1 MKMKRISACLLLLCL
16 LCSCTVPP
24 QKPSDTTDK
33 SLTETA
39 EYTPGPDELR
49 AVWISCYELPDAAQ
63 GEEKFRK
70 AANEMF
76 RNIADMKLNTV
87 FVHVRAFADAI
98 YPSKLFPWSKY
109 SCRGSDPGFDP
120 LKILVECAHGAGLKF
135 HAWINPF
142 RVSSTE
148 DTDSLPQDS
157 PARKLLGTTAVI
169 GLKNG
174 IYFDPASTDVH
185 ALIYDGVRE
194 ILDGYDVDG
203 IHIDDYFY
211 PTRDGSIDRAEYEK
225 YVSDGG
231 EKGLSEWRRDSVSA
245 FAAGLC
251 ALVKSYGSNKIF
263 SISPAGNIDGNENAL
278 FADVELWLSA
288 PGYADYIIPQI
299 YFGFENQIL
308 PFKSTAERWAE
319 ISDGRVGIIWGLAAY
334 KCGTRDKN
342 AKTGSYEW
350 TENTDIIARQLSFV
364 RSLNAYCGFA
374 LFSYSYMFEKINENA
389 KKEMQNLEN
398 ML

>member
-39 EYTPGPDELR
+39 EYTPRPDELR

-63 GEEKFRK
+63 GEEKFRG

-142 RVSSTE
+142 RVSSSE
-148 DTDSLPQDS
+148 DTDSLPQGS
-157 PARKLLGTTAVI
+157 PA
-169 GLKNG
+169 
-174 IYFDPASTDVH
+174 
-185 ALIYDGVRE
+185 
-194 ILDGYDVDG
+194 
-203 IHIDDYFY
+203 
-211 PTRDGSIDRAEYEK
+211 
-225 YVSDGG
+225 
-231 EKGLSEWRRDSVSA
+231 
-245 FAAGLC
+245 
-251 ALVKSYGSNKIF
+251 
-263 SISPAGNIDGNENAL
+263 
-278 FADVELWLSA
+278 
-288 PGYADYIIPQI
+288 
-299 YFGFENQIL
+299 
-308 PFKSTAERWAE
+308 
-319 ISDGRVGIIWGLAAY
+319 
-334 KCGTRDKN
+334 
-342 AKTGSYEW
+342 
-350 TENTDIIARQLSFV
+350 
-364 RSLNAYCGFA
+364 
-374 LFSYSYMFEKINENA
+374 
-389 KKEMQNLEN
+389 
-398 ML
+398 

>member
-1 MKMKRISACLLLLCL
+1 MKRISACLLLLCL

-39 EYTPGPDELR
+39 EYTPRPDELR

-63 GEEKFRK
+63 GEEKFRG

-142 RVSSTE
+142 RVSSSE
-148 DTDSLPQDS
+148 DTDSLPQGS

-203 IHIDDYFY
+203 IHIDD
-211 PTRDGSIDRAEYEK
+211 
-225 YVSDGG
+225 
-231 EKGLSEWRRDSVSA
+231 
-245 FAAGLC
+245 
-251 ALVKSYGSNKIF
+251 
-263 SISPAGNIDGNENAL
+263 
-278 FADVELWLSA
+278 
-288 PGYADYIIPQI
+288 
-299 YFGFENQIL
+299 
-308 PFKSTAERWAE
+308 
-319 ISDGRVGIIWGLAAY
+319 
-334 KCGTRDKN
+334 
-342 AKTGSYEW
+342 
-350 TENTDIIARQLSFV
+350 
-364 RSLNAYCGFA
+364 
-374 LFSYSYMFEKINENA
+374 
-389 KKEMQNLEN
+389 
-398 ML
+398 